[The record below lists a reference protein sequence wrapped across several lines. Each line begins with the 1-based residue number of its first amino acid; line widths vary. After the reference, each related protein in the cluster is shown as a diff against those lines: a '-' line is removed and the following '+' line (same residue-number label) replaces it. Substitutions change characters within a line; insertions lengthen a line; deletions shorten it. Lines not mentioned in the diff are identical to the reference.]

1 MPIEK
6 KDIFKTPTK
15 SRTPKKIFRKLQY
28 NIIGKSTTIVSN
40 YDYKIFMICS
50 QLHSILIQIYSIYT
64 IGLIRKCCLYVF

>member
-28 NIIGKSTTIVSN
+28 NIIGKSTAIVSN
-40 YDYKIFMICS
+40 YDFYYLFPATF
-50 QLHSILIQIYSIYT
+50 YT
-64 IGLIRKCCLYVF
+64 Q